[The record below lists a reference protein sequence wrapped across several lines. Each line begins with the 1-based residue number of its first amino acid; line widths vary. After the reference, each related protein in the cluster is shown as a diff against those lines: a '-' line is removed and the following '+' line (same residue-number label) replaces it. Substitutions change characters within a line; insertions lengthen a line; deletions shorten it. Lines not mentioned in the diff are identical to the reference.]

1 MPRGSFDL
9 GASSAKKPARGVRHL
24 TRVGRILGRSFRHPS
39 PQERPVVSFEPDN
52 YQSPLSG
59 RYASEGM
66 RQLFSPRT
74 KFGTWRKLWLA
85 LAESEHE
92 LGLGITQEQLAE
104 MTANLEPINFEAA
117 QAYEQELRH
126 DVMSHVHAWGDQ
138 CPKARG
144 ILHLGATSCY
154 VTDNTDVIL
163 LRDGVRIVRRQLVSV
178 IERLKAF
185 ALEWRELPTLGF
197 THYQP
202 AQATTVGKRAT
213 LWMQDLLDDLQDLD
227 HAESMIR
234 FRGVKGTTGTQA
246 SFLELFDG
254 DHEKVRE
261 LDRRVTKKMG
271 FDKCFAVT
279 GQTYPRQLDFRVAQ
293 ALSSIAQTA
302 HKFATDLRLLSNRKE
317 LEEPF
322 ESKQIG
328 SSAMPWKRN
337 PMRSERIC
345 SLSRLVM
352 SHLDNCAHTAANQWL
367 ERTLDDS
374 ANRRVVLAEIFLAT
388 DAVLNLLLNVCS
400 GLVVYP
406 HVVRKNLMAELP
418 FLASEALMM
427 EAVKAGADRQDVHEE
442 VRQASFAAARGIKEG
457 RDNDLIERLKAS
469 DLLGEVSARIDDIL
483 EPSRFV
489 GRAPQQVL
497 EFIEEEVDPVLAK
510 YADLVGAKGE
520 VRV

>member
-1 MPRGSFDL
+1 MTAD
-9 GASSAKKPARGVRHL
+9 
-24 TRVGRILGRSFRHPS
+24 
-39 PQERPVVSFEPDN
+39 FEN
-52 YQSPLSG
+52 YQSPLAG
-59 RYASEGM
+59 RYASREM
-66 RQLFSPRT
+66 RFLFSSQK
-74 KFGTWRKLWLA
+74 KFRTWRELWIA
-85 LAESEHE
+85 LAEGEAE
-92 LGLGITQEQLAE
+92 LGLGISEEQLEELRNNIDPIDFAAAAE
-104 MTANLEPINFEAA
+104 
-117 QAYEQELRH
+117 YEKKLRH
-126 DVMSHVHAWGDQ
+126 DVMSHVHAWGDA

-163 LRDGVRIVRRQLVSV
+163 LREGVRLLRRQLVSV
-178 IERLKAF
+178 IAELKAF

-213 LWMQDLLDDLQDLD
+213 LWIQDLIDDLADLD
-227 HAESMIR
+227 HAETMIR

-254 DHEKVRE
+254 DHDAVRALDLKVAA
-261 LDRRVTKKMG
+261 KMG
-271 FDKCFAVT
+271 FERRFAVT
-279 GQTYPRQLDFRVAQ
+279 GQTYPRQLDFRVCQ
-293 ALSSIAQTA
+293 ALSSIAQSA

-322 ESKQIG
+322 ESNQIG

-345 SLSRLVM
+345 SLARLVM
-352 SHLDNCAHTAANQWL
+352 SHLDNTAQTAANQWL

-374 ANRRVVLAEIFLAT
+374 ANRRIVLSEMFLAT
-388 DAVLNLLLNVCS
+388 DAILNLFINVAS

-406 HVVRKNLMAELP
+406 SVVRKNLMAELP

-427 EAVKAGADRQDVHEE
+427 EAVKAGADRQDVHEV
-442 VRQASFAAARGIKEG
+442 VRQASFAAAKCIKEG
-457 RDNDLIERLKAS
+457 GDNDLSERLKQS
-469 DLLGEVSARIDDIL
+469 ELLGPVAGRIDEIL
-483 EPSRFV
+483 EPSRYV
-489 GRAPQQVL
+489 GRAPEQVL
-497 EFIEEEVDPVLAK
+497 EFVEDEVDPVLDR
-510 YADLVGAKGE
+510 YPDLIGATGE